1 MLTHLHPAARLLVWF
16 LLAILIQLLAW
27 PQLLALALL
36 LLCSGAPV
44 RTHWWRLLRRTR
56 ILLLTLFLVF
66 AYGLPGPA
74 PGGLA
79 WLPSYDGLQEAGVHL
94 LRLVVL
100 LGSLAWLLVP
110 LGHRALMGG
119 LWYLLR
125 PLQRLGLPMDR
136 SVVRLA
142 LVLEYME
149 NMPARQDWRQWL
161 LPQPEAGEL
170 APVIIA
176 LPPWS
181 GRDTL
186 AMLAAGALLLAGGVP
201 WQG

>member
-1 MLTHLHPAARLLVWF
+1 MSSRFHPAARLLLWLF
-16 LLAILIQLLAW
+16 LAIAIQLLAW
-27 PQLLALALL
+27 PALLVLALL
-36 LLCSGAPV
+36 PLLSGQAV
-44 RTHWWRLLRRTR
+44 RRHWGRLIRRTR

-66 AYGLPGPA
+66 AYGLPGPTPA
-74 PGGLA
+74 DLA
-79 WLPSYDGLQEAGVHL
+79 WLPSYAGLEEAALHL
-94 LRLVVL
+94 LRLLVL

-119 LWYLLR
+119 LWFLLR

-142 LVLEYME
+142 LVLEYIE
-149 NMPARQDWRQWL
+149 HLPARPDWREWL

-170 APVIIA
+170 APVCMV

-181 GRDTL
+181 RRDTVAL
-186 AMLAAGALLLAGGVP
+186 LIGGALLGLGGAL
-201 WQG
+201 WRA